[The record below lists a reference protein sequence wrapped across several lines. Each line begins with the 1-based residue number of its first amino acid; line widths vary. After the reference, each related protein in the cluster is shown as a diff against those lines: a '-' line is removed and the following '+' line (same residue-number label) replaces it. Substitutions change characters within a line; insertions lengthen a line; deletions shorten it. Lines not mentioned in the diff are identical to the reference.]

1 MASGAPA
8 PSGLSDEPAGRFP
21 WRVLVSVV
29 LAMVLLLALFWPPP
43 AFGLPPVGQASQGA
57 LGEELFTNHCAGCH
71 VHGGNIIRRGRT
83 LRLDAL
89 KRNGLA
95 DPAAI
100 AVVAAAGRGQ
110 MSGYGDVLGPG
121 GPEAVAAWVWEQAQQ
136 GWPRS

>member
-1 MASGAPA
+1 MAIGAPA
-8 PSGLSDEPAGRFP
+8 PSGLSGEPTGRLF
-21 WRVLVSVV
+21 WRTLVSVV

-43 AFGLPPVGQASQGA
+43 AFGLVPAGQGSQGSQ
-57 LGEELFTNHCAGCH
+57 GEELFANHCAGCH

-83 LRLDAL
+83 LRLEAL

-100 AVVAAAGRGQ
+100 AAVAAEGRGQ

-121 GPEAVAAWVWEQAQQ
+121 GAEVVAAWVWEQAQQ